1 MRATV
6 FVNGLGV
13 AALVVLAAAC
23 GGGGGN
29 GNGGGSGGGGD
40 AGGGGGACGANAIV
54 QVPAPYTLDAS
65 QQGLGGFYADAS
77 GLIMG
82 LTPDPNQASDI
93 TKIPALIDTA
103 PPTGGTPKTI
113 FTFAPGE
120 DPQVTAD
127 ATNAYFATM
136 APNTGEAVQAVPR
149 AGGSPH
155 DVVMTPGSIVHEL
168 AVGGGTVY
176 YVAPTST
183 GDEAIYSVPVGG
195 GQPTQLTVRPSNATP
210 DHLAVDGNRVYWIDY
225 VTDSPQPDLN
235 VYSMAP
241 GAAMPTQMGTI
252 PGAIAGNVSEL
263 AVSGG
268 TVLFATYDLMSGSA
282 ALYQLPSSGAPT
294 MLASDGGSPFAID
307 GGNVYYATQTGP
319 ARMPLAGGSSTSLGK
334 TTIGAVTG
342 VAVSGSNLY
351 WVDAGQCV
359 YQTAK

>member
-6 FVNGLGV
+6 FASGLGI
-13 AALVVLAAAC
+13 AALVALAAAC
-23 GGGGGN
+23 GGGGSN

-40 AGGGGGACGANAIV
+40 DGGGGGACGPNAIL
-54 QVPAPYTLDAS
+54 QVPAPYMLDTS

-77 GLIMG
+77 GLVMG
-82 LTPDPNQASDI
+82 LLPDPSRTSDI
-93 TKIPALIDTA
+93 TKVPALIDTA
-103 PPTGGTPKTI
+103 PPTGGSPMTI

-120 DPQVTAD
+120 APEVTAD
-127 ATNAYFATM
+127 PMTAYFATL
-136 APNTGEAVQAVPR
+136 APNTGEAVQAVSR

-155 DVVMTPGSIVHEL
+155 DVVMTPGSIVHEF
-168 AVGGGTVY
+168 AVGSGTVY
-176 YVAPTST
+176 YVASTST
-183 GDEAIYSVPVGG
+183 GDEALYSVPVGG
-195 GQPTQLTVRPSNATP
+195 GQGAQLSDRGGSATP
-210 DHLAVDGNRVYWIDY
+210 EHLAVDGGKVYWIDN

-235 VYSMAP
+235 VYSIAA
-241 GAAMPTQMGTI
+241 GAMTATQVGTI

-307 GGNVYYATQTGP
+307 GGNVYYATKTGP
-319 ARMPLAGGSSTSLGK
+319 ARMPLAGGSSTSLGM

-342 VAVSGSNLY
+342 VAVSGSSLY

-359 YQTAK
+359 YKTSK